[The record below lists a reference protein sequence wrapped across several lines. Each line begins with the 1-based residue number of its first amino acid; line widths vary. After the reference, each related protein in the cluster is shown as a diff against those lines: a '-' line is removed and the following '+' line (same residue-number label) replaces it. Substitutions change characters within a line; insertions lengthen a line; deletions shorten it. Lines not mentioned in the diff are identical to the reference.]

1 MLMLSTHTTQIIT
14 FDERG
19 VSDHPNHVATYKGV
33 RHLFKTMTREKK
45 RITGLKLESTNC
57 VRKFLGI
64 FDLILSY
71 SLSDLVFTNLNVIA
85 VIKGMAIHKSQN
97 VWYRVLFV
105 LFSRYTYFNTF
116 TNIS

>member
-1 MLMLSTHTTQIIT
+1 MHFNSCLNQIVT

-33 RHLFKTMTREKK
+33 RHLLKMMTRDRK
-45 RITGLKLESTNC
+45 RTVGLKLESTNC

-64 FDLILSY
+64 FDLIFSY
-71 SLSDLVFTNLNVIA
+71 LLSDFMFININFMSVM
-85 VIKGMAIHKSQN
+85 KGMAMHKSQN

-105 LFSRYTYFNTF
+105 LFSRYTYVNTL